1 MHHQTDSVVRFL
13 YSILFLLLI
22 SGCAAMT
29 APVQEMSNARQT
41 IQAAR
46 NAGAETHA
54 PKMLSQAEELLQ
66 QASQQLED
74 GDYIL
79 ARDLALKA
87 KQQAMQ
93 ARQNALQKK

>member
-1 MHHQTDSVVRFL
+1 
-13 YSILFLLLI
+13 
-22 SGCAAMT
+22 MT

-46 NAGAETHA
+46 DAGADIRTPERLA
-54 PKMLSQAEELLQ
+54 QAEALLQ

-74 GDYIL
+74 GDYIS
-79 ARDLALKA
+79 ARNLALKA

-93 ARQNALQKK
+93 ARQNALQKKQNE